1 MDLVNPRHQVKRALP
16 LRRASRHVSYKATKH
31 LQCKETAIRQ
41 ILQRLQLEKV
51 ACFSY
56 FLKTKHKE
64 MNVLRD
70 TATPCI

>member
-1 MDLVNPRHQVKRALP
+1 MDLVNPSHQVKRALP
-16 LRRASRHVSYKATKH
+16 LRRASKH
-31 LQCKETAIRQ
+31 MQCKETAIRQ
-41 ILQRLQLEKV
+41 ILQRLHLKKV
-51 ACFSY
+51 ACFLD